1 MNAPFQ
7 YCLVSFNW
15 IVTSPSER
23 STSINCKM
31 ATAVGALDDAIKEY
45 LVYRG
50 FTNTL
55 KQFESEKKDDKDK
68 NFRVCKPQSLL
79 ILILYCDFYT

>member
-1 MNAPFQ
+1 
-7 YCLVSFNW
+7 
-15 IVTSPSER
+15 
-23 STSINCKM
+23 M

-55 KQFESEKKDDKDK
+55 KQFETEKKDDKDK
-68 NFRVCKPQSLL
+68 NFRVSKLTS
-79 ILILYCDFYT
+79 